1 VTTRRE
7 GYYVLYSLDR
17 SAIARLPGELEDF
30 LGS

>member
-17 SAIARLPGELEDF
+17 DAIARLSGELEEF
-30 LGS
+30 LES